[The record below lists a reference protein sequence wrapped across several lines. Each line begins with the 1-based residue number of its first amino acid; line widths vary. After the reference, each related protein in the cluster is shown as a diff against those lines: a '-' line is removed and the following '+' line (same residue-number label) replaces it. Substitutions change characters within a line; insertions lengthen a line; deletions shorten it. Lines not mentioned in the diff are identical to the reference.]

1 MGYREFNGT
10 ENYLDESAI
19 AAQSQKNG
27 ACVCFMVGG
36 THIQKADWASLPV
49 CPQGCPEPPQ
59 WLHHSSCR
67 AKAKHVWLLCHICRK
82 RCYRSRFG
90 STCYCNTWR
99 IQKKLKTEAGLIVLA
114 VRKGSQAD
122 CAGIMR
128 GDVLVS
134 FGRKPITRNALE
146 TCVIQWESLSPSH
159 WIETET
165 CWRSTLRRSDFQ
177 KKYKK
182 INQHVIDL
190 YITQH
195 RLYVYIT
202 LWNRIAY
209 KILFWRTQKSMSG
222 CVGL

>member
-90 STCYCNTWR
+90 STCYCNT
-99 IQKKLKTEAGLIVLA
+99 
-114 VRKGSQAD
+114 
-122 CAGIMR
+122 
-128 GDVLVS
+128 
-134 FGRKPITRNALE
+134 
-146 TCVIQWESLSPSH
+146 
-159 WIETET
+159 
-165 CWRSTLRRSDFQ
+165 
-177 KKYKK
+177 
-182 INQHVIDL
+182 
-190 YITQH
+190 
-195 RLYVYIT
+195 
-202 LWNRIAY
+202 
-209 KILFWRTQKSMSG
+209 
-222 CVGL
+222 